1 MILQSSEEL
10 LWYSSLQLPPLSY
23 ISSKTLQCQDLP
35 PPPRREVSLPPTWHL
50 ALSHCACV
58 QTGTDTLVVCGTRPS
73 SRGEGER
80 EAPSRR
86 MQSRGELPRGTSRY
100 TSPGTWT
107 LHGQTWDLSSS
118 LALEEHVALSLRHF
132 RIWPQSASSARTQ
145 RRAWKTCQDTLPD
158 WLAKLKTWKALR

>member
-1 MILQSSEEL
+1 M
-10 LWYSSLQLPPLSY
+10 
-23 ISSKTLQCQDLP
+23 SSKTLQCQDLT

-50 ALSHCACV
+50 ALFTVHVCRREQV
-58 QTGTDTLVVCGTRPS
+58 LWVVCGTRLS

-80 EAPSRR
+80 EVPSRR
-86 MQSRGELPRGTSRY
+86 RQSRGELPRGTSRY

-107 LHGQTWDLSSS
+107 LHGLTWDLSSS

-145 RRAWKTCQDTLPD
+145 RRAWKTCQDTLLD
-158 WLAKLKTWKALR
+158 